1 MNNNIRNILD
11 KYDIKGNK
19 LTIRNNARI
28 VDDKIVLK
36 KKNNNIDKVY
46 SYLKSRSFDYFP
58 SIIDSNDDYDIYP
71 YIIDKYEPKEQKG
84 MDLIYLLSLL
94 HSKTT
99 YYRENDIDHN
109 KKIYEEVN
117 DRIDYLYNY
126 YSDLISLIEKE
137 VYMSPSSYLLARNI
151 NMVFDSIY
159 YVKNSIEEWYKKIE
173 DNKNERVSYVHNNV
187 NLSHYIKNDKPYL
200 ISWDKAVV
208 DSPIY
213 DLISFYKNHYRD
225 LDFID
230 LFKVY
235 ESHYPLKEEEK
246 LLMFSCLAM
255 PYKLDMVNNEYKMC
269 IKVNELINYLYKTN
283 NLIMNY
289 QKSK

>member
-1 MNNNIRNILD
+1 MNNIRSILD

-28 VDDKIVLK
+28 IDNKIVLK
-36 KKNNNIDKVY
+36 KRNNDLDKVY

-58 SIIDSNDDYDIYP
+58 SIIDSNDEYDIYP
-71 YIIDKYEPKEQKG
+71 YITDKYEPKEQKG

-109 KKIYEEVN
+109 KKIYEDINNEV
-117 DRIDYLYNY
+117 DYLYNY

-159 YVKNSIEEWYKKIE
+159 YVKNTIEKWYKIIE
-173 DNKNERVSYVHNNV
+173 NNKNERVSYIHNNV
-187 NLSHYIKNDKPYL
+187 NLSHYIKNEKPYL
-200 ISWDKAVV
+200 ISWDKAEV

-213 DLISFYKNHYRD
+213 DLISFYRNHYRD

-230 LFKVY
+230 LLKVY
-235 ESHYPLKEEEK
+235 ESHYLLKEEEK
-246 LLMFSCLAM
+246 LLMFSYLAM
-255 PYKLDMVNNEYKMC
+255 PYKLDMVKNEYKMC

>member
-1 MNNNIRNILD
+1 MNNIRNILD

-28 VDDKIVLK
+28 IDDKIVLK
-36 KKNNNIDKVY
+36 KRNNDLDKVY

-58 SIIDSNDDYDIYP
+58 SIIDSNDEYDIYP

-109 KKIYEEVN
+109 KKIYEDINNEV
-117 DRIDYLYNY
+117 DYLYNY

-159 YVKNSIEEWYKKIE
+159 YVKNNIEKWYKIIE
-173 DNKNERVSYVHNNV
+173 NNKNERVSYIHNNV
-187 NLSHYIKNDKPYL
+187 NLSHYIKNEKPYL
-200 ISWDKAVV
+200 ISWDKAEV

-213 DLISFYKNHYRD
+213 DLISFYRNHYRD

-230 LFKVY
+230 LLKVY

-246 LLMFSCLAM
+246 LLMFSYLAM
-255 PYKLDMVNNEYKMC
+255 PYKLDIVNNEYKMC

>member
-1 MNNNIRNILD
+1 MNNIRSILD

-19 LTIRNNARI
+19 LTIRNSARI
-28 VDDKIVLK
+28 IDDKIVLK
-36 KKNNNIDKVY
+36 KRNNDLDKVY

-58 SIIDSNDDYDIYP
+58 SIIDSNDEYDIYP

-99 YYRENDIDHN
+99 YFRENDIDHN
-109 KKIYEEVN
+109 KKIYEDINNEV
-117 DRIDYLYNY
+117 DYLYNY

-159 YVKNSIEEWYKKIE
+159 YVKNNIEKWYKIIE
-173 DNKNERVSYVHNNV
+173 NNKNERVSYIHNNV
-187 NLSHYIKNDKPYL
+187 NLSHYIKNEKPYL
-200 ISWDKAVV
+200 ISWDKAEV

-213 DLISFYKNHYRD
+213 DLISFYRNHYRD

-230 LFKVY
+230 LLKVY

-246 LLMFSCLAM
+246 LLMFSYLAM

>member
-1 MNNNIRNILD
+1 MNNIRNILD

-28 VDDKIVLK
+28 IDDKIVLK
-36 KKNNNIDKVY
+36 KRNNDLDKVY

-58 SIIDSNDDYDIYP
+58 NIIDSNDEYDIYP

-109 KKIYEEVN
+109 KKIYEDINNEV
-117 DRIDYLYNY
+117 DYLYNY

-159 YVKNSIEEWYKKIE
+159 YVKNSIEKWYKIIE
-173 DNKNERVSYVHNNV
+173 NNKNERVSYIHNNV
-187 NLSHYIKNDKPYL
+187 NLSHYIKNEKPYL
-200 ISWDKAVV
+200 ISWDKAEV
-208 DSPIY
+208 DNPIY
-213 DLISFYKNHYRD
+213 DLISFYRNHYRD

-230 LFKVY
+230 LLKVY

-246 LLMFSCLAM
+246 LLMFSYLAM